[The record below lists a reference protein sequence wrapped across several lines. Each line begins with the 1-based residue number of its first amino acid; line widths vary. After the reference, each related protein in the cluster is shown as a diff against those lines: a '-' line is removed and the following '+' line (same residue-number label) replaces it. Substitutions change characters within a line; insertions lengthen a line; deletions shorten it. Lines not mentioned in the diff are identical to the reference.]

1 MIQSVD
7 KVKQTK
13 SSIEEIRGLVKDD
26 WKLLDQEIEDQLSS
40 DIGLINSISSYIINS
55 GGKRLRPLLV
65 LRSSKACGIDNN
77 REAIKPAAM

>member
-55 GGKRLRPLLV
+55 G
-65 LRSSKACGIDNN
+65 
-77 REAIKPAAM
+77 

>member
-13 SSIEEIRGLVKDD
+13 SLIEEIRDLIKND
-26 WKLLDQEIEDQLSS
+26 WKLMDQEIKDQLSS

-55 GGKRLRPLLV
+55 GGK
-65 LRSSKACGIDNN
+65 G
-77 REAIKPAAM
+77 